1 MADETKA
8 RRAFESSAVVK
19 SPFWVRM
26 RIVVF
31 LLALLVVG
39 RAATGP
45 MPATGA
51 GRPNIVLIVSDD
63 HGTDALGCYG
73 NPIIK
78 TPALDALAAD
88 GTRFTHAFG
97 TTASCS
103 PSRSVILTG
112 LHNHRNGMYG
122 LEHQVHHF
130 QSFNDLPSL
139 PVQLE
144 AAGYRTARIG
154 KFHVAPESV
163 YRFQTVLSGGA
174 ANDPASLGR
183 SPVEMANR
191 TREFLTAAEAR
202 PFFLFF
208 ATDDPHRANEVLPSG
223 KPTFDTYPRPNRFG
237 NRDTGYPGV
246 TPVTYRPQD
255 VRVPPFLPDTPECRA
270 ELAEY
275 YQSVS
280 RLDQGVGRLVQLLK
294 ETGQYERTLIVYI
307 SDNGVAFPGAKTTVY
322 DPGLRL
328 PCIMKAPGHRQP
340 GAVQSAMISWVDLT
354 PTLLDFADA
363 RPAAGTLHG
372 RSFRRGVDGGELP
385 GWDEVYASHSL
396 HEVTMYYPMR
406 SIRTRQHKLILNL
419 AHGLAY
425 PFALD
430 LKQSP
435 TWIGVQ
441 KAGGTIFGR
450 RPIAQFIRRPQF
462 ELYDLA
468 ADPDEV
474 RNLADDP
481 QHQALKQALIA
492 RLRAFQERTSDPWI
506 HKWDYE

>member
-1 MADETKA
+1 
-8 RRAFESSAVVK
+8 
-19 SPFWVRM
+19 M
-26 RIVVF
+26 RTLALF
-31 LLALLVVG
+31 LALLVSA
-39 RAATGP
+39 RAAVGP
-45 MPATGA
+45 AAATA
-51 GRPNIVLIVSDD
+51 TSHRPNIVFIVSDD
-63 HGTDALGCYG
+63 HGTDALGSYG
-73 NPIIK
+73 NPVVK
-78 TPALDALAAD
+78 TPHLDALAAD

-130 QSFNDLPSL
+130 QSFDDIKSL
-139 PVQLE
+139 PVLLE

-163 YRFQTVLSGGA
+163 YRFQTVLSAGT

-191 TREFLTAAEAR
+191 TREFVSARDER
-202 PFFLFF
+202 PFFLFY
-208 ATDDPHRANEVLPSG
+208 ATDDPHRANEVLPTG

-237 NRDTGYPGV
+237 NRPEGYPGV
-246 TPVTYRPQD
+246 TEVTYRPED
-255 VRVPPFLPDTPECRA
+255 VIVPPFLPDTPESRA

-280 RLDQGVGRLVQLLK
+280 RLDQGVGRMVQLLK

-322 DPGLRL
+322 DPGIRL
-328 PCIMKAPGHRQP
+328 PCIVRAPGRRNP
-340 GAVQSAMISWVDLT
+340 GSVQSAMISWTDLT
-354 PTLLDFADA
+354 PTLLDV
-363 RPAAGTLHG
+363 AGALPPGATFHG
-372 RSFRRGVDGGELP
+372 RSFRAGLDGAALP
-385 GWDEVYASHSL
+385 EWDEIFASHTL

-406 SIRTRQHKLILNL
+406 ALRTRQHKLIVNL
-419 AHGLAY
+419 ASGLPY

-435 TWIGVQ
+435 TWIGLQ
-441 KAGGTIFGR
+441 RAGGIIYGK
-450 RPIAQFIRRPQF
+450 RPIAQFIHRPQF

-468 ADPDEV
+468 ADPHEV

-481 QHQALKQALIA
+481 KHQELKQTLIA
-492 RLRAFQERTSDPWI
+492 RLREFQQRTVDPWI

>member
-1 MADETKA
+1 
-8 RRAFESSAVVK
+8 
-19 SPFWVRM
+19 M
-26 RIVVF
+26 RTLALF
-31 LLALLVVG
+31 LALLISVQA
-39 RAATGP
+39 AATAAS
-45 MPATGA
+45 ATA
-51 GRPNIVLIVSDD
+51 SPRPNIVFIISDD
-63 HGTDALGCYG
+63 HGTDALGSYG
-73 NPIIK
+73 NPVVK
-78 TPALDALAAD
+78 TPHLDALAAD

-130 QSFNDLPSL
+130 QSFDTIKSL
-139 PVQLE
+139 PVLLE
-144 AAGYRTARIG
+144 TAGYRTARIG

-163 YRFQTVLSGGA
+163 YRFQTVLSAGT

-191 TREFLTAAEAR
+191 TREFLSARDER
-202 PFFLFF
+202 PFFLFY
-208 ATDDPHRANEVLPSG
+208 ATDDPHRANEILPSG

-237 NRDTGYPGV
+237 NRAEGYPGV
-246 TPVTYRPQD
+246 TEVIYRPED
-255 VRVPPFLPDTPECRA
+255 VIVPSFLPDTPESRA

-280 RLDQGVGRLVQLLK
+280 RLDQGVGRLVALLK

-322 DPGLRL
+322 DPGIHL
-328 PCIMKAPGHRQP
+328 PCIVRAPGRKNP
-340 GAVQSAMISWVDLT
+340 GSVQSAMISWTDLT
-354 PTLLDFADA
+354 PTLLDVAGA
-363 RPAAGTLHG
+363 LPAGATFHG
-372 RSFRRGVDGGELP
+372 RSFRAGLDGAALAE
-385 GWDEVYASHSL
+385 WDEVFASHTL

-406 SIRTRQHKLILNL
+406 ALRTRQYKLIVNL
-419 AHGLAY
+419 ASALPY

-435 TWIGVQ
+435 TWIGLQ
-441 KAGGTIFGR
+441 RAGGIIYGK
-450 RPIAQFIRRPQF
+450 RPIAQFIQRPQF

-468 ADPDEV
+468 ADPHEV
-474 RNLADDP
+474 RNLADNP
-481 QHQALKQALIA
+481 KHQEVKQSLIA
-492 RLRAFQERTSDPWI
+492 RLRAFQERTLDPWI

>member
-1 MADETKA
+1 M
-8 RRAFESSAVVK
+8 RALVLF
-19 SPFWVRM
+19 FC
-26 RIVVF
+26 
-31 LLALLVVG
+31 LLA
-39 RAATGP
+39 AAQAAVSSPSGDPT
-45 MPATGA
+45 A
-51 GRPNIVLIVSDD
+51 RPNIVFIISDD

-73 NPIIK
+73 NPVIK

-103 PSRSVILTG
+103 PSRSVILSG

-130 QSFNDLPSL
+130 QSFSEVKSL
-139 PVQLE
+139 PVLLE

-191 TREFLTAAEAR
+191 TQEFLSARDER
-202 PFFLFF
+202 PFFLFY
-208 ATDDPHRANEVLPSG
+208 ATDDPHRANEVLPGG

-237 NRDTGYPGV
+237 NRDAGYPGV

-255 VRVPPFLPDTPECRA
+255 VIVPSFLPDTPECRA

-294 ETGQYERTLIVYI
+294 ETGKYEQTLIVYI

-328 PCIMKAPGHRQP
+328 PCIVKAPGRKQP
-340 GAVQSAMISWVDLT
+340 GTLQPAMISWVDLT
-354 PTLLDFADA
+354 PTLLDFAGALPADA
-363 RPAAGTLHG
+363 AFHG
-372 RSFRRGVDGGELP
+372 RSFRGGIDGGQLT
-385 GWDEVYASHSL
+385 GWDEVYASHTL

-419 AHGLAY
+419 ASGLAY

-441 KAGGTIFGR
+441 KSGGGIYGK
-450 RPIAQFIRRPQF
+450 RPIAQFIHRPQF
-462 ELYDLA
+462 ELYDLT

-481 QHQALKQALIA
+481 RHQALKQTLIA

>member
-1 MADETKA
+1 
-8 RRAFESSAVVK
+8 
-19 SPFWVRM
+19 M
-26 RIVVF
+26 RTLVLF
-31 LLALLVVG
+31 LSLLA
-39 RAATGP
+39 AAQAAVNS
-45 MPATGA
+45 PAGGTA
-51 GRPNIVLIVSDD
+51 GRPNIVFIISDD

-73 NPIIK
+73 NPVIK

-103 PSRSVILTG
+103 PSRSVILSG

-130 QSFNDLPSL
+130 QSFGDVKGL
-139 PVQLE
+139 PVLLE

-183 SPVEMANR
+183 SPVEMADR
-191 TREFLTAAEAR
+191 TREFLSARDER
-202 PFFLFF
+202 PFFLFY

-237 NRDTGYPGV
+237 NRDAGYPGV

-255 VRVPPFLPDTPECRA
+255 VIVPPFLPDTPECRA

-294 ETGQYERTLIVYI
+294 EAGQYERTLIVYI

-328 PCIMKAPGHRQP
+328 PCIVKAPGRKQP
-340 GAVQSAMISWVDLT
+340 GTVQPAMISWTDLT
-354 PTLLDFADA
+354 PTLLDFAGA
-363 RPAAGTLHG
+363 LPAAATFHG
-372 RSFRRGVDGGELP
+372 RSFRGGIDGGGLT
-385 GWDEVYASHSL
+385 GWDEVYASHTL

-406 SIRTRQHKLILNL
+406 SIRTRQHKLIVNL
-419 AHGLAY
+419 ASGLAY

-441 KAGGTIFGR
+441 KAGGAIYGK
-450 RPIAQFIRRPQF
+450 RPIAQFIHRPQF
-462 ELYDLA
+462 ELYDLTT
-468 ADPDEV
+468 DPDEV

-481 QHQALKQALIA
+481 QHQALKQTLIT
-492 RLRAFQERTSDPWI
+492 RLRAFQERTLDPWI